1 MTDNEVKTL
10 ISIGGVIEAVE
21 NALPR
26 RAWEEFRYLLRSIT
40 TCDLRIMPSYLEEYD
55 VSAVKNVNS
64 HPKNRIKYNLPIVM
78 AVIVLEESKDSC
90 R

>member
-1 MTDNEVKTL
+1 MGRVQIPAKT
-10 ISIGGVIEAVE
+10 
-21 NALPR
+21 
-26 RAWEEFRYLLRSIT
+26 YLFYDKYN
-40 TCDLRIMPSYLEEYD
+40 CDLRIMPSYLEEYD

-64 HPKNRIKYNLPIVM
+64 HPKNRIKYNLQIVM

>member
-1 MTDNEVKTL
+1 
-10 ISIGGVIEAVE
+10 
-21 NALPR
+21 
-26 RAWEEFRYLLRSIT
+26 
-40 TCDLRIMPSYLEEYD
+40 MPSYLEEYD

-64 HPKNRIKYNLPIVM
+64 HPKNRIKYNLQIVM